1 MSEKTSIENLIE
13 KYTLKFFENNVQLEK
28 HQRVLVITDDKID
41 PDVARYLQKSAAKM
55 TGQTDICIIP
65 PPTGFDFEP
74 TPELK
79 EKIQQ
84 SDVIISPTSFSLFHT
99 QLIQEAC
106 DNGAKFFAMTGA
118 TVETLYKG
126 AATADFIGLEPG
138 VLKKADLLTQSNSI
152 KITTVKGTNFT
163 ADITGRVA
171 NAETGIGKK
180 GKRATFPDI
189 EINTS
194 IIEDSGFGKIII
206 DGSIGGIGVLEKPV
220 SLTVE
225 SGKVVEIKGGAEA
238 EKLQSLIS
246 SINDENMYQIAE
258 IGIGLNPNGSIRGV
272 IIEDES
278 TLGTVHIGLGNNIFM
293 GGKSKARSHIDLVFK
308 DPEIYLDGSPTAWVC
323 HS

>member
-1 MSEKTSIENLIE
+1 MSKEKSVDHLIE
-13 KYTLKFFENNVQLEK
+13 KYTLKFFENNVQLEN
-28 HQRVLVITDDKID
+28 HQRVLIITDDKID
-41 PDVARYLQKSAAKM
+41 PNVAHYLLKSASKM
-55 TGQTDICIIP
+55 TDQTDICIIP

-74 TPELK
+74 TWELK

-99 QLIQEAC
+99 QVIQEAC

-118 TVETLYKG
+118 TVETLYRG

-152 KITTVKGTNFT
+152 KITTTKGTNFT

-171 NAETGIGKK
+171 NAETGLGKK

-194 IIEDSGFGKIII
+194 IIENSGYGKIII
-206 DGSIGGIGVLEKPV
+206 DGSIGGIGVLPEPV
-220 SLTVE
+220 SLAVE
-225 SGKVVEIKGGAEA
+225 SGKIVEIKGGAEA
-238 EKLQSLIS
+238 EKLKTLIS
-246 SINDENMYQIAE
+246 NINDENMYQIAE

-293 GGKSKARSHIDLVFK
+293 GGKNKAKSHIDLVFK
-308 DPEIYLDGSPTAWVC
+308 DPKIYLDGRPAAWGTY
-323 HS
+323 

>member
-55 TGQTDICIIP
+55 TDQTDICIIP

-79 EKIQQ
+79 EKIQK

-118 TVETLYKG
+118 AVETLYKG

-225 SGKVVEIKGGAEA
+225 SGKVVEIKGDAEA
-238 EKLQSLIS
+238 EKLKSLIS
-246 SINDENMYQIAE
+246 NINDENMYQIAE

-293 GGKSKARSHIDLVFK
+293 GGKSKAKSHIDLVFK
-308 DPEIYLDGSPTAWVC
+308 DPEIYLDGSHMAWGPY
-323 HS
+323 

>member
-1 MSEKTSIENLIE
+1 
-13 KYTLKFFENNVQLEK
+13 
-28 HQRVLVITDDKID
+28 
-41 PDVARYLQKSAAKM
+41 LQKSASKM
-55 TGQTDICIIP
+55 TDYADICVIP

-74 TPELK
+74 SRELK

-84 SDVIISPTSFSLFHT
+84 SDVIISPTSSSLFHT
-99 QLIQEAC
+99 QVIQEAC

-118 TVETLYKG
+118 EVETLYKG
-126 AATADFIGLEPG
+126 AATADFIDLEPG
-138 VLKKADLLTQSNSI
+138 VIKKADLLTQSNSI
-152 KITTVKGTNFT
+152 KITTAKGTNFT

-194 IIEDSGFGKIII
+194 IIENSGYGKIII

-238 EKLQSLIS
+238 EKLKTLIS
-246 SINDENMYQIAE
+246 NINDENMYQIAE

-272 IIEDES
+272 IIEGES

-293 GGKSKARSHIDLVFK
+293 GGKSRAKSHIDLVFK
-308 DPEIYLDGSPTAWVC
+308 APNIYLDGRHMAWGPY
-323 HS
+323 